1 MKKCSGIIILLAVSL
16 ICNSQKV
23 KLAEY
28 FFDTDPGL
36 GNGIHINITYP
47 TYDSV
52 LNIDIDV
59 SSLDKGYHT
68 LYIRMQSDS
77 ALWSMTMAQLFYT
90 FQKTFVKKNVADA
103 EYFIDTDP
111 GFGSGTPISFPAVS
125 KDTVLELNYST
136 LGLELGFHSMY
147 LRTKDE
153 DAGWSLT
160 WHKYFYVYPLPDAIN
175 KVNRMEY
182 FFDNDPGYGM
192 AQPVNI
198 DNPFND
204 SVLVFD
210 INTTGLT
217 PDFHSLYLRTR
228 DDDGWSLIWHKY
240 FYVYPLPDAINK
252 VNRLEY
258 FFDNDPGYGM
268 AQPVNIDNPFNDSVL
283 VFDINT
289 TGLTPDFHSLYLR
302 SRDDDGW
309 SLIWHKYF
317 YVYSLPDNIDKVSR
331 LEYFFDND
339 PGFGLAYQVS
349 IENAFIDSTLVF
361 GVNASSLTQD
371 FHTLNIRLC
380 DEKGLWSLVYQK
392 DFYYND
398 PDVVKNKLEYVEYY
412 FDSDP
417 GLGMATPIKSGFSS
431 FDTTLVNSIDP
442 KELSE
447 GFHMLNIRARDD
459 KGSWSFLYHKY
470 LYYSGDNGPVENVIN
485 YAEYFLDK
493 DPGVGKGI
501 PMVIDIPFK
510 DKAFVIDSITPD
522 ITRGFHSVFF
532 RFRDQKGAWSI
543 PVQKIMFFYGLTD
556 TLKSKINYGEYFF
569 DDDPGIGLG
578 KPISVGKPFIENT
591 YIMVFESSE
600 ISPGFHKLF
609 VRFRDDKLRWGL
621 TIQRYI
627 YVFDFQQ
634 KEQSEIVN
642 IEYFIDNDPGFGKGK
657 PVAVSTIGNDISEVF
672 ELDMNNIDS
681 GDHILYIRCKN
692 SIGYW
697 GLPYIYSFSYD
708 VNGLNESNIK
718 SWFSLYPNP
727 NTGDFTIE
735 MTALHQQGTVIKIL
749 NMNGKVIYT
758 RSLDNEINPI
768 SLTLSPGLYIIKV
781 DSGNDHF
788 SKKLIIQH

>member
-175 KVNRMEY
+175 KVNRM
-182 FFDNDPGYGM
+182 
-192 AQPVNI
+192 
-198 DNPFND
+198 
-204 SVLVFD
+204 
-210 INTTGLT
+210 
-217 PDFHSLYLRTR
+217 
-228 DDDGWSLIWHKY
+228 
-240 FYVYPLPDAINK
+240 
-252 VNRLEY
+252 EY